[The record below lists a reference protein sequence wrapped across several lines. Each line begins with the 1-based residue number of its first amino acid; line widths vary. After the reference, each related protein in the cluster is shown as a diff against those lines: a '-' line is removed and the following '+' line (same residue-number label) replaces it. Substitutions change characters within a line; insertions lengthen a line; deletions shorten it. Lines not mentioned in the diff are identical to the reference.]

1 MQPKVSVIIPTYNR
15 AEELRRCLGSL
26 INQTFKDFEVLVCD
40 DGSTDHTSSVVGEFS
55 GHLNVVYNRDANFGG
70 PARPRNR
77 GIGLARGEY
86 LAFLDSD
93 DWWAPEK
100 LQISIASLEDTAD
113 IVFHDLWLVLSQNQ
127 KRPRRK
133 VKSYQPGMAVYADLL
148 IRGNALPTSS
158 VVVRRSVIHEI
169 GGFSEDKQL
178 ISTEDF
184 DAWLRIAK
192 KTNRF
197 KRIDSCL
204 GYYWAGGGNLT
215 EMNVKQAHRY
225 KYVYERHLG
234 NLTEKERERAS
245 ATLAYMIGRTYQLCG
260 RNDEAHGF
268 LRSCLFGNS
277 PIIFRVKSLVLLIA
291 YRFYNFNAKY

>member
-1 MQPKVSVIIPTYNR
+1 VHPKVSVIIPTYNR

-26 INQTFKDFEVLVCD
+26 VTQTFKDFEVLVCD
-40 DGSTDHTSSVVGEFS
+40 DGSTDRTSSVVEEFS
-55 GHLNVVYNRDANFGG
+55 SRLNVAYSRDGNFGG

-77 GIGLARGEY
+77 GIEHARGEY

-100 LQISIASLEDTAD
+100 LRISVAALESAAD
-113 IVFHDLWLVLSQNQ
+113 IVFHDLWLSRDRRQ
-127 KRPRRK
+127 PWRK
-133 VKSYQPGMAVYADLL
+133 VKSYQPGTAVYADLL
-148 IRGNALPTSS
+148 IKGNALPTSS
-158 VVVRRSVIHEI
+158 VVVRRSVIRAI
-169 GGFSEDKQL
+169 GGFSEDKLL

-184 DAWLRIAK
+184 DAWLRIAQ

-197 KRIDSCL
+197 KRIDTCL

-215 EMNVKQAHRY
+215 DMNVKQAQRY

-234 NLTEKERERAS
+234 NLTENQRKKAS

-260 RNDEAHGF
+260 MHDKARGF
-268 LRSCLFGNS
+268 LKSCLFGNA
-277 PIIFRVKSLVLLIA
+277 PIIYRMKSLVLLA
-291 YRFYNFNAKY
+291 ARGLYNFDAKY